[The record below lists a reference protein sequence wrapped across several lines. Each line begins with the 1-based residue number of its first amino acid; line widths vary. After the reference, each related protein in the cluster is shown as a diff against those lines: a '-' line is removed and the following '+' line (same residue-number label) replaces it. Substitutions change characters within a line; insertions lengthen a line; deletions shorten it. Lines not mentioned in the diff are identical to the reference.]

1 MSKTAQASENGK
13 VRRPEGLNRLVIPAP
28 LGKPPG
34 AQALTTRDIKRAI
47 HDAAVDCRPGG
58 FAEYLVE
65 LSRSDVASDRA
76 TFAGCVL
83 RLLPPV
89 QAASGGPAVTIN
101 LGWLNGGGRQVA
113 GSAHTVTLDQPAPA
127 PEAEDVTP

>member
-1 MSKTAQASENGK
+1 MKTAQASENGK

-89 QAASGGPAVTIN
+89 QAQAGGPAVTIN
-101 LGWLNGGGRQVA
+101 LGWLSGRAVS
-113 GSAHTVTLDQPAPA
+113 GSVNAVTVDQPALDA
-127 PEAEDVTP
+127 EADNAGL

>member
-1 MSKTAQASENGK
+1 MNKTAQANGNGK
-13 VRRPEGLNRLVIPAP
+13 VRRPEGLNRLIIPAP

-58 FAEYLVE
+58 FAEYLIE

-89 QAASGGPAVTIN
+89 QAQAGAPAVTIN
-101 LGWLNGGGRQVA
+101 LGWLSGRAVA
-113 GSAHTVTLDQPAPA
+113 GSAHTVTLEQPAIT
-127 PEAEDVTP
+127 PEPEDVAP

>member
-1 MSKTAQASENGK
+1 MLGMTNSAQASGE
-13 VRRPEGLNRLVIPAP
+13 RRESRPDGLNKLVRQ
-28 LGKPPG
+28 KPPIKELG
-34 AQALTTRDIKRAI
+34 TQNLVTRSIKRAI
-47 HDAAVDCRPGG
+47 EAAAFDCRPGG

-89 QAASGGPAVTIN
+89 QAQAGGPAVTIN
-101 LGWLNGGGRQVA
+101 LAWLSGRQVA
-113 GSAHTVTLDQPAPA
+113 GSAHVTLEQPAPA
-127 PEAEDVTP
+127 PEPDNAEL

>member
-1 MSKTAQASENGK
+1 MDKTQTNGNGK
-13 VRRPEGLNRLVIPAP
+13 ARRPEGLNRLVIPAP

-83 RLLPPV
+83 RLLPTAQP
-89 QAASGGPAVTIN
+89 ASNGTAVTIN
-101 LGWLNGGGRQVA
+101 LGWLSGRAVA
-113 GSAHTVTLDQPAPA
+113 GSSHVTIDQPAIESDNA
-127 PEAEDVTP
+127 DV

>member
-1 MSKTAQASENGK
+1 MKKAQASVNGK
-13 VRRPEGLNRLVIPAP
+13 TSRPEGLNRLIIPAP

-58 FAEYLVE
+58 FAQYLVE
-65 LSRSDVASDRA
+65 LSNSDVASDRA

-83 RLLPPV
+83 RLVPPV
-89 QAASGGPAVTIN
+89 QAANGGPAVTIN
-101 LGWLNGGGRQVA
+101 LGWLSGRAVA
-113 GSAHTVTLDQPAPA
+113 GSEYVQIEQPAPA
-127 PEAEDVTP
+127 DETDNAEL

>member
-1 MSKTAQASENGK
+1 METAQASENGK
-13 VRRPEGLNRLVIPAP
+13 TRRPAGLNRLIIPAP

-58 FAEYLVE
+58 FAQYLVE

-89 QAASGGPAVTIN
+89 QAANGGPAVTIN
-101 LGWLNGGGRQVA
+101 LGWLTGRAVA
-113 GSAHTVTLDQPAPA
+113 GAAHTVTLEQPA
-127 PEAEDVTP
+127 PEAEVETEEVTP

>member
-1 MSKTAQASENGK
+1 MKAAQASGNGK

-89 QAASGGPAVTIN
+89 HAQAGGPAVTIN
-101 LGWLNGGGRQVA
+101 LGWLTGRAVA
-113 GSAHTVTLDQPAPA
+113 GSAHAVTIEQPAV
-127 PEAEDVTP
+127 EADNADV

>member
-1 MSKTAQASENGK
+1 MSEAQASGNGK
-13 VRRPEGLNRLVIPAP
+13 TRRPAGLNRLIIPAP

-58 FAEYLVE
+58 FAQYLVE
-65 LSRSDVASDRA
+65 LSNSDVASDRA

-89 QAASGGPAVTIN
+89 QAQAGGPAVTIN
-101 LGWLNGGGRQVA
+101 LGWLSGRSVS
-113 GSAHTVTLDQPAPA
+113 GSANVTLDQPALA
-127 PEAEDVTP
+127 HEAEAEEATP

>member
-1 MSKTAQASENGK
+1 MTNAAQASEE
-13 VRRPEGLNRLVIPAP
+13 RRESRPDGLNKLVRP
-28 LGKPPG
+28 KPPIKELG
-34 AQALTTRDIKRAI
+34 TQNLVTRSIKKAI
-47 HDAAVDCRPGG
+47 EAAAFDCRPGG

-89 QAASGGPAVTIN
+89 QAQAGGPAVTIN
-101 LGWLNGGGRQVA
+101 LGWLNGRAVA
-113 GSAHTVTLDQPAPA
+113 GSAHVTVDQQVIEQDNA
-127 PEAEDVTP
+127 DV